1 MKTHMPFNSINTK
14 IMVCSKIFAK
24 CKRIYCDTCMTYL
37 PVDGHHENI
46 TIMTSNTVKFEY
58 ILRQ

>member
-14 IMVCSKIFAK
+14 IMFCSKIFASAK
-24 CKRIYCDTCMTYL
+24 EYCDTCMTYL
-37 PVDGHHENI
+37 PVDSHHGNI